1 MKDKLKFYINGQW
14 VESESNEKIEVINPA
29 NETIVGHV
37 TAGTIEDIDSAVKA
51 AANAFKTY
59 QFSSKNERIELLN
72 NVIAEYENRYQDFVD
87 TITEEMGAP
96 LWLSSKAQ
104 ASTGIKNLNET
115 LDALKEYEFEK
126 EEGDYIL
133 MKEPI
138 GVVGMITPWNWPM
151 NQITTKVSAALA
163 AGCTMVLKPSEISP
177 YCAMLLAEVF
187 DTAGVPAGIFNVVNG
202 YGPTV
207 GAALSEHKYVDM
219 MSFTGSTRAGIAVAQ
234 ASATTVKRVH
244 QELGGKSSNIILD
257 DVADLERSVK
267 GGAGHCFLNS
277 GQSCNAPTKML
288 VSSTNYNKAVEVA
301 GATAES
307 TTVGDPHGEFRMG
320 PIANKAQY
328 EKVLRMIEI
337 GIEEGAT
344 LVAGGTERPD
354 GYDSGYYVKPTVF
367 ANVTPDMTIAK
378 EEIFGPVLSIIKY
391 ETEEEAIQIAND
403 TEYGLAG
410 YIQGEPSHAHEVAKK
425 IRAGQ
430 IIINGGARGTGAP
443 FGGYKASG
451 NGREHGLHGLEEC
464 LETKAVIAPGAYSSK
479 SGSFLIIISNAGW

>member
-29 NETIVGHV
+29 NETLVGHV
-37 TAGTIEDIDSAVKA
+37 TAGTKEDIDSAVKA

-59 QFSSKNERIELLN
+59 QFSSKDERIELLN

-207 GAALSEHKYVDM
+207 GAALSEHKDVDM

-288 VSSTNYNKAVEVA
+288 VSSTNYDKAVEVA

-464 LETKAVIAPGAYSSK
+464 LETKAVIAPGA
-479 SGSFLIIISNAGW
+479 

>member
-1 MKDKLKFYINGQW
+1 MKDKLDFYIDGKW
-14 VESESNEKIEVINPA
+14 VRSESNELIEIINPA
-29 NETIVGHV
+29 NEEIIGHV
-37 TAGTIEDIDSAVKA
+37 TAGTKEDIDLAVNA
-51 AANAFKTY
+51 ASKAFKTY
-59 QFSSKNERIELLN
+59 SESSKDDRIELIN
-72 NVIAEYENRYQDFVD
+72 NVLAEYENRYQDFVD

-96 LWLSSKAQ
+96 IWLSNRAQ
-104 ASTGIKNLNET
+104 ASTGMKNFHET
-115 LDALKEYEFEK
+115 LDAFKDYEFEK
-126 EEGDYIL
+126 KEGDYIL
-133 MKEPI
+133 RKEPI
-138 GVVGMITPWNWPM
+138 GVIGMITPWNWPM

-187 DTAGVPAGIFNVVNG
+187 DKAGVPNGVFNLVNG
-202 YGPTV
+202 YGPVV
-207 GAALSEHKYVDM
+207 GAALSENNDVDM

-234 ASATTVKRVH
+234 ASAVSVKRVH

-257 DVADLERSVK
+257 DAADIEKSVK
-267 GGAGHCFLNS
+267 GGAGHCFLNT

-288 VSSTNYNKAVEVA
+288 VSSKNYEKAVEVA
-301 GATAES
+301 AATAKA
-307 TTVGDPHGEFRMG
+307 TTVGDPQEEFRMG

-344 LVAGGTERPD
+344 LVAGGVDKPE
-354 GYDSGYYVKPTVF
+354 GYDKGYYVQPTVF
-367 ANVTPDMTIAK
+367 ANVTNDMTIAK

-391 ETEEEAIQIAND
+391 ETEEEAIKIAND

-410 YIQGEPSHAHEVAKK
+410 YVQGEPKHAHEVAKQ

-443 FGGYKASG
+443 FGGYKSSG
-451 NGREHGLHGLEEC
+451 NGREHGVHGLEEC
-464 LETKAVIAPGAYSSK
+464 LETKAIIAPGT
-479 SGSFLIIISNAGW
+479 

>member
-37 TAGTIEDIDSAVKA
+37 TAGTKEDIDSAVKA

-59 QFSSKNERIELLN
+59 QFSTKDERIELLN

-207 GAALSEHKYVDM
+207 GAALSEHKDVDM

-288 VSSTNYNKAVEVA
+288 VSSTNYDKAVEVA

-464 LETKAVIAPGAYSSK
+464 LETKAVIAPGA
-479 SGSFLIIISNAGW
+479 

>member
-37 TAGTIEDIDSAVKA
+37 TAGTKEDIDSAVNA

-59 QFSSKNERIELLN
+59 QFSSKDERIELLN

-207 GAALSEHKYVDM
+207 GAALSEHKDVDM

-288 VSSTNYNKAVEVA
+288 VSSTNYDKAVEVA

-354 GYDSGYYVKPTVF
+354 GYDNGYYVKPTVF

-410 YIQGEPSHAHEVAKK
+410 YIQGEPSHAYEVAKK

-464 LETKAVIAPGAYSSK
+464 LETKAVIAPGA
-479 SGSFLIIISNAGW
+479 

>member
-37 TAGTIEDIDSAVKA
+37 TAGTKEDIDSAVNA

-59 QFSSKNERIELLN
+59 QFSSKDERIDLLN

-87 TITEEMGAP
+87 TITEEMGVP

-207 GAALSEHKYVDM
+207 GAALSEHKDVDM

-288 VSSTNYNKAVEVA
+288 VSSTNYDKAVEVA

-354 GYDSGYYVKPTVF
+354 GYDNGYYVKPTVF

-410 YIQGEPSHAHEVAKK
+410 YIQGEPSHAYEVAKK

-464 LETKAVIAPGAYSSK
+464 LETKAVIAPGA
-479 SGSFLIIISNAGW
+479 